1 MYYSKIKHYDPA
13 NGPGIRMSLFVSGCL
28 FHCKECF
35 NEETW
40 DFNYGKEFTQEVYNQ
55 ILKDI
60 NKDYYS
66 GFSLLGGDPLWQSE
80 EDLQILIDLV
90 KEVSSFNKNIWIW
103 SGFIFENIF
112 KDHSKDEDFKLWE
125 KRKELISL
133 CDVWVDGQFQIE
145 NKDLRL
151 KYCGSTNQRVI
162 DVKASLKSGEVVL
175 YESKH

>member
-1 MYYSKIKHYDPA
+1 MRYAGVIPVDSA
-13 NGPGIRMSLFVSGCL
+13 NGPGWRTTLFVSGCN
-28 FHCKECF
+28 FFCKGC
-35 NEETW
+35 
-40 DFNYGKEFTQEVYNQ
+40 Q
-55 ILKDI
+55 
-60 NKDYYS
+60 NKDAQNFDYGEIYS
-66 GFSLLGGDPLWQSE
+66 KDTKNYILENVTKPQINGLTLSGGDPLWQLE

-90 KEVSSFNKNIWIW
+90 KDVSSFNKNIWIW

-112 KDHSKDEDFKLWE
+112 KDHSKDKDFKLWE

-162 DVKASLKSGEVVL
+162 DVKASLKSEEVVL
-175 YESKH
+175 YESKY

>member
-90 KEVSSFNKNIWIW
+90 KDVSSFNKNIWIW

-112 KDHSKDEDFKLWE
+112 KDHSKDKDFKLWE

-175 YESKH
+175 YESKY